1 MEFSIR
7 DDHSSKGAVTNTP
20 LAANPNLLGQKQPRQ
35 FPGTRFLFGIAP
47 GGACHTQSVT
57 SLAVGSYSTFSPLPT
72 LRQAVFFSVALS
84 VELPRPGVTRH
95 LYFLESGL
103 SLSAG
108 LTLQS
113 GHPPLRA
120 PSDIRDALGAR
131 Q

>member
-57 SLAVGSYSTFSPLPT
+57 NLAVGSYSTFSPLPT
-72 LRQAVFFSVALS
+72 LRQAVFFLWRFPSSYLARALPGTFTFWS
-84 VELPRPGVTRH
+84 PDFPLCRANPSKRPSTSPR
-95 LYFLESGL
+95 
-103 SLSAG
+103 A
-108 LTLQS
+108 
-113 GHPPLRA
+113 
-120 PSDIRDALGAR
+120 I
-131 Q
+131 